1 MPFFLI
7 LITQNGTWCEPKFFR
22 SGNNIP
28 ARYTTNKFNSINMN
42 PLKPINRSLSG
53 VLFLLVV
60 LLNYGCKSTTVLL
73 ANFNNDQIG
82 SPPANNQAT
91 GTVSVISGGGSII
104 VNSPSDSIPSKKW
117 CGISHPFNNSDPTEL
132 TGNFTQFGKGNYGL
146 LASLY
151 IPETEVVTVQFEA
164 SKQSPLPFGPFLH
177 LDFMPE
183 GDVRIDDGAQ
193 RFGHFPRNRNFVLS
207 VNLNITD
214 VAATAEISLI
224 GANASGNTTVQ
235 ISQNVLPLA
244 RQFGAVKFWVGF
256 QHRATFFVDD
266 IIVTRKN
273 Q

>member
-1 MPFFLI
+1 MNFRMSLTRF
-7 LITQNGTWCEPKFFR
+7 WC
-22 SGNNIP
+22 GLLIP
-28 ARYTTNKFNSINMN
+28 AA
-42 PLKPINRSLSG
+42 
-53 VLFLLVV
+53 FLLVSS
-60 LLNYGCKSTTVLL
+60 CKSTTVLL
-73 ANFNNDQIG
+73 ANFNNDHIG
-82 SPPANNQAT
+82 SPPAPNQAT
-91 GTVSVISGGGSII
+91 GTVSVTSGGGSVI
-104 VNSPSDSIPSKKW
+104 VTSPNDTIKSKKW

-132 TGNFTQFGKGNYGL
+132 TGNFTQFGKGKYGL

-151 IPETEVVTVQFEA
+151 IPVTEVVTVQFEA

-183 GDVRIDDGAQ
+183 GDVRIDDGTH
-193 RFGHFPRNRNFVLS
+193 RFGQFPRNQNFVLS

-214 VAATAEISLI
+214 VAATAEITLL

-244 RQFGAVKFWVGF
+244 RHFGAVKFWVGF

>member
-1 MPFFLI
+1 
-7 LITQNGTWCEPKFFR
+7 
-22 SGNNIP
+22 
-28 ARYTTNKFNSINMN
+28 MN
-42 PLKPINRSLSG
+42 HLKVNRSLFG
-53 VLFLLVV
+53 VFILLIA
-60 LLNYGCKSTTVLL
+60 LLMNGCKSTTVLL
-73 ANFNNDQIG
+73 ANFNNDNIG
-82 SPPANNQAT
+82 SPPATSQAT
-91 GTVSVISGGGSII
+91 GTVSVISGGGSVI
-104 VNSPSDSIPSKKW
+104 VNSPNNTIKSKKW
-117 CGISHPFNNSDPTEL
+117 CGISHPFNNSDPAEL
-132 TGNFTQFGKGNYGL
+132 TGNFTQFGKGKYGL

-151 IPETEVVTVQFEA
+151 IPDKEEVVTVQFEA

-183 GDVRIDDGAQ
+183 GDVRIDDGIQ
-193 RFGHFPRNRNFVLS
+193 RFGQFPRNQNFVLS

-214 VAATAEISLI
+214 VAATAEITLL